1 MINRKS
7 ICMLALT
14 AVLTLGGLA
23 GCAKDSKTEANK
35 ELITVTDRN
44 GEVEVPKNPEK
55 VVVLDYGTVDTLE
68 ELGVKIAGLP
78 KASLPSY
85 LNDYS
90 GDEYTDVGTLF
101 ELNYETINELNPDLI
116 IIEGRQADQIDELK
130 KIAPTIQLG
139 SDGTNYINSVK
150 SNTEVLGKIFD
161 KEGEAKK
168 QIEEID
174 NRIEAIKTKVT
185 GENINALLTMVN
197 EGSMNVY
204 GAGSRF
210 NVLYNEFGFIP
221 TDTNIEVSKHGQSI
235 TSEYILEKN
244 PNYLFVLDKGAI
256 TGKSSNTAKEIIENE
271 LVKSGETFKNGNIIY
286 VNAEAWYV
294 GGAGIKAASIIV
306 EDVEKALK
314 L

>member
-7 ICMLALT
+7 ILAVALT
-14 AVLTLGGLA
+14 AILTVGVFT
-23 GCAKDSKTEANK
+23 GCTKDSKIETKK
-35 ELITVTDRN
+35 EIITVKDIN

-55 VVVLDYGTVDTLE
+55 VVVLDYGSIDTLE
-68 ELGVKIAGLP
+68 ELGVKVTGLA

-85 LNDYS
+85 LSEYKSD
-90 GDEYTDVGTLF
+90 DYTDVGTLF
-101 ELNYETINELNPDLI
+101 ELNFETINELNPDLI

-139 SDGTNYINSVK
+139 SVGEDYINSVK
-150 SNTEVLGKIFD
+150 SNTETLGKIFGKEDLVKEKLEKLD
-161 KEGEAKK
+161 KRVEAVKSK
-168 QIEEID
+168 
-174 NRIEAIKTKVT
+174 AS

-210 NVLYNEFGFIP
+210 NVIYNELGFTP
-221 TDTNIEVSKHGQSI
+221 TDANIEASKHGQSI
-235 TSEYILEKN
+235 NSEYLLEKN

-271 LVKSGETFKNGNIIY
+271 LVKNTDTFKNDNIIY
-286 VNAEAWYV
+286 VNSAAWYV
-294 GGAGIKAASIIV
+294 GGAGIKAANLMV